1 MKGFLTTIGVLLVF
15 GVGFSPFLV
24 GYSSVTKSNGDT
36 FKVTIQK
43 DVFSSQLSKLQQETL

>member
-15 GVGFSPFLV
+15 GVGFSPFLAD
-24 GYSSVTKSNGDT
+24 YSSVTKSNGDT